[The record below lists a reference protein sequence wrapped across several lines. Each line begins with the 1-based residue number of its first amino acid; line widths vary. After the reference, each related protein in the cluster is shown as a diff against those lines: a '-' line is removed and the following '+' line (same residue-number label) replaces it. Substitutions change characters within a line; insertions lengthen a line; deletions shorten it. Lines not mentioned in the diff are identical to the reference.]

1 LWPSEVNGRFSV
13 WFQGCG
19 GHRQLIGGTPRRKGA
34 FTSSARR
41 KEKAPMADPPQSTLQ
56 KQPTKVTT
64 VEARQGTGPR
74 DMVTVLVVSLLLAAV
89 AGTAILA
96 YFLG

>member
-1 LWPSEVNGRFSV
+1 
-13 WFQGCG
+13 
-19 GHRQLIGGTPRRKGA
+19 
-34 FTSSARR
+34 
-41 KEKAPMADPPQSTLQ
+41 MADPPQRTLEE
-56 KQPTKVTT
+56 QPTKTT

>member
-1 LWPSEVNGRFSV
+1 
-13 WFQGCG
+13 
-19 GHRQLIGGTPRRKGA
+19 
-34 FTSSARR
+34 
-41 KEKAPMADPPQSTLQ
+41 MADPPQSTRQ

>member
-1 LWPSEVNGRFSV
+1 MEVNGRFSV
-13 WFQGCG
+13 WFQGV
-19 GHRQLIGGTPRRKGA
+19 RWSSAADRRNPRAKGA

-56 KQPTKVTT
+56 EQPTKVTP

>member
-1 LWPSEVNGRFSV
+1 
-13 WFQGCG
+13 
-19 GHRQLIGGTPRRKGA
+19 
-34 FTSSARR
+34 
-41 KEKAPMADPPQSTLQ
+41 MAEHPQSMSEEHPPKL
-56 KQPTKVTT
+56 TT

>member
-1 LWPSEVNGRFSV
+1 
-13 WFQGCG
+13 
-19 GHRQLIGGTPRRKGA
+19 
-34 FTSSARR
+34 
-41 KEKAPMADPPQSTLQ
+41 MADHPQTTPEGHQ
-56 KQPTKVTT
+56 TKLTT

-96 YFLG
+96 YFLS

>member
-1 LWPSEVNGRFSV
+1 LDINGRFSV
-13 WFQGCG
+13 WFQGRGGRRHADRRNRCG
-19 GHRQLIGGTPRRKGA
+19 KGA

-41 KEKAPMADPPQSTLQ
+41 KEKAPMADPPQSTLEE
-56 KQPTKVTT
+56 QPTKVTP

>member
-1 LWPSEVNGRFSV
+1 
-13 WFQGCG
+13 
-19 GHRQLIGGTPRRKGA
+19 
-34 FTSSARR
+34 
-41 KEKAPMADPPQSTLQ
+41 MADPPQSTLEE
-56 KQPTKVTT
+56 QPTKVTT